1 MNSPTGKRRYRVL
14 GGIALVLVILALTVG
29 VMLSH
34 DAPCAPAESLAAG
47 VQTMKGVAQVCYGAP
62 DTLAFGDLAKPT
74 PKNDEVL
81 IRVHAA
87 AANPLDWHYM
97 RGEPRIM
104 RLSSG
109 FGVPKDPRFGV
120 DFAGTVE
127 AVGARVARFKPG
139 DAVYGGRSGA
149 FAEYVTVRESR
160 AVAPKPGN
168 MSFAQSAAVPI
179 AALTAL
185 QGLRDKGRLQPGQK
199 VLVNGASGGV
209 GTFAVQIAKAMG
221 AEVTGVCSTRN
232 VELVRSLGADHVID
246 YTRENFTEGDA
257 RYDLVLDMVGNQS
270 LLDIRSVMTPDGVYV
285 EVGGPNEGKWLGPLA
300 RSLRTLLLAPFVSQ
314 DLVTLLADLTPE
326 DLAVMSSLM
335 QAGKVTPVIDRRY
348 PLAEVPAAIAYL
360 EEGRARGKVII
371 DVIPDGS

>member
-1 MNSPTGKRRYRVL
+1 MKRRYKVVGSIAVVAAVLILVL
-14 GGIALVLVILALTVG
+14 GAALR
-29 VMLSH
+29 H
-34 DAPCAPAESLAAG
+34 DAPCGAAPPLAAG
-47 VQTMKGVAQVCYGAP
+47 ATPMKGVAQRCYGAP
-62 DTLAFGDLAKPT
+62 ETLIFGNLAKPVPT
-74 PKNDEVL
+74 DDEVL
-81 IRVHAA
+81 VRVHAA

-109 FGVPKDPRFGV
+109 FGAPKEPRFGV

-127 AVGARVARFKPG
+127 AVGARVTRFKPG
-139 DAVYGGRSGA
+139 DAVYGGRTGA

-160 AVAPKPGN
+160 AIAHKPDNVG
-168 MSFAQSAAVPI
+168 FAQAAAVPI

-209 GTFAVQIAKAMG
+209 GSFAVQIAKAMG

-246 YTRENFTEGDA
+246 YTRENFTEGGA
-257 RYDLVLDMVGNQS
+257 RYDLVLDMVGNQP
-270 LLDIRSVMTPDGVYV
+270 LLDVRRVMTPDGVYV
-285 EVGGPNEGKWLGPLA
+285 EVGGPNEGKWLGPLT
-300 RSLRTLLLAPFVSQ
+300 RSLRTMLLAPFVSQ
-314 DLVTLLADLTPE
+314 DFVTLLAELTPA
-326 DLAVMSSLM
+326 DLAVMNSLL
-335 QAGKVTPVIDRRY
+335 QSGKVTPLIDRHY
-348 PLAEVPAAIAYL
+348 PLAETAAAIAYL

-371 DVIPDGS
+371 DVGG